1 MPSHKSVER
10 QLRRSQRRREINARN
25 LSRLRSQ
32 IKKLRGAIKDKDSES
47 AEIFLPQTYSSIDQ
61 MVKKGTIHKK
71 TGDRY
76 KSRLCKQT
84 NLISPSPSK

>member
-1 MPSHKSVER
+1 MPNHKTVER

-32 IKKLRGAIKDKDSES
+32 IKKMRGAINDKDSES
-47 AEIFLPQTYSSIDQ
+47 AEKILPQTYSAIDK

-76 KSRLCKQT
+76 KSRLSKQFG
-84 NLISPSPSK
+84 LVSISPSK